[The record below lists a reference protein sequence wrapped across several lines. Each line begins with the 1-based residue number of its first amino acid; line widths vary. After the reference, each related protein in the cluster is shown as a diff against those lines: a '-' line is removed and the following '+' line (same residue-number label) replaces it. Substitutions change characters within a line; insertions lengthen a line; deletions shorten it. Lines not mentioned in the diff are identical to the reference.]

1 MIINLNFQITQK
13 KTKILINNNKKTYK
27 MYSLKA

>member
-1 MIINLNFQITQK
+1 MIINLNIQITQK
-13 KTKILINNNKKTYK
+13 KIKILINNNKKTYK